1 MTIKYF
7 TFLKGVIDYSSL
19 YKLIKPQIPWI
30 INSVLPVAL
39 AITKEEQVLWKE
51 DPIQFVNQVY
61 DVSLCE
67 SV

>member
-39 AITKEEQVLWKE
+39 AISKDEQVLWEE

-61 DVSLCE
+61 DVGDKC
-67 SV
+67 